1 MTNYIITI
9 SREFGSGGAEIGR
22 KIAEKL
28 NIAYYDKNVNEFTA
42 VKTGFS
48 TETIESSQDKTPG
61 AFTYGMLSY
70 VKLPPLQ
77 DEIFF
82 AQSDVIKTLANKG
95 PCVIV
100 GRCADFVLGNRKN
113 VINVFIYAP
122 IKDRI
127 NRIAKIHNAS
137 QEEAKRMIKIND
149 KLRKRY
155 HEHYSHGEWGNPKN
169 YHITLNS
176 SVGIDCAVS
185 TILSLATNIR
195 QN

>member
-1 MTNYIITI
+1 MTNFIITI

-22 KIAEKL
+22 KLASKL
-28 NIAYYDKNVNEFTA
+28 NIPYYDKNVNEFTA

-48 TETIESSQDKTPG
+48 KETIEESQDKTPS

-82 AQSDVIKTLANKG
+82 AQTEVIKSVASKG

-100 GRCADFVLGNRKN
+100 GRCADYVLDGRKN
-113 VINVFIYAP
+113 VINIFIYAP
-122 IKDRI
+122 FAERVKRI
-127 NRIAKIHNAS
+127 VKIHNVS
-137 QEEAKRMIKIND
+137 EEQAQKMIKLND

-155 HEHYSHGEWGNPKN
+155 HEHYSHGEWGHSKN

-176 SVGIDCAVS
+176 AVGIDCAVE
-185 TILSLATNIR
+185 TIFSLTTNIR